1 MTNPWD
7 DKYPK
12 AFINWYTRHHNYDYK
27 QSCYNAWKAGR
38 KHQKKLAFDDVG
50 PRRRID
56 YRNIVRWSNGEKS

>member
-38 KHQKKLAFDDVG
+38 KHQKKLAFAYG
-50 PRRRID
+50 G
-56 YRNIVRWSNGEKS
+56 IVRWSSGEKS